1 MPENLFFI
9 TKYRNVKRILIS
21 VLASL
26 FFLSIAAQVRP
37 LKDKNKENKKEEVRE
52 EKRKASIAA
61 RDARLKHHLE
71 IQTKKVQRRM
81 KKNLLLTNK
90 YYSRKLHQT
99 FFQRI
104 FHWNLKRKIK
114 NKYEHNA
121 AIHVQERQ
129 HEKRPKKQK

>member
-1 MPENLFFI
+1 LF
-9 TKYRNVKRILIS
+9 S

-37 LKDKNKENKKEEVRE
+37 LKDNDKENKKKEEVKE
-52 EKRKASIAA
+52 EKRKTSIAA

-81 KKNLLLTNK
+81 KKNLRQTNK
-90 YYSRKLHQT
+90 YYSRKLHKT
-99 FFQRI
+99 FFQKI
-104 FHWNLKRKIK
+104 FHWNMKRKIK

-129 HEKRPKKQK
+129 KAK